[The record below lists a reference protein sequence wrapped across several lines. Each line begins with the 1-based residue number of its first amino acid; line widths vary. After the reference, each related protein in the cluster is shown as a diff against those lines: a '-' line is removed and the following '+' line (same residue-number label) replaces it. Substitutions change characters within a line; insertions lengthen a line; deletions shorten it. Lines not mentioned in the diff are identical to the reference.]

1 MRKVNDK
8 KKGERRNMKEEE
20 EEEETRRKFN
30 VKDEENHDWHWH
42 D

>member
-8 KKGERRNMKEEE
+8 EKGERRNMKEE